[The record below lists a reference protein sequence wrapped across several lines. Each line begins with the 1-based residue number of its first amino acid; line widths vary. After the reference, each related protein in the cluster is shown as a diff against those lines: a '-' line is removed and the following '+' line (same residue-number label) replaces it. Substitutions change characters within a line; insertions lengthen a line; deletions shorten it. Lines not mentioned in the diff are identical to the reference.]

1 MVGGLGLE
9 FLLLTSFGSLEVPV
23 MNSENVCAVLALP
36 RPPEELSAIDWYW
49 EKICGVPLLV
59 RNIISLQRAG
69 LNSLLIYHNGE
80 GAELYKRLGEEK
92 KISIKLNWIT
102 DASEVIKSIENYPA
116 LIFNGAALHSK
127 QEIQSAMDSM
137 TNNIETSLRYI
148 ERDAMTES
156 LNQIILGNELS
167 LTQSVGDQEL
177 SVAFLPGKEDR
188 RMSKPQDFLTQH
200 ERLLKGSGLSN
211 DTFMDRTVTRFFSRQ
226 FTRLFLQ
233 TPLSPNMI
241 TLLSLV
247 IGLISAL
254 YFFQGTYENS
264 IIGSGLL
271 LLSAWIDC
279 TDGEIARLKFMESK
293 IGGKLDILCDNLVHF
308 AVFFAIG
315 MGLYQSTGQSI
326 YKLAGAFAVLGSLI
340 SFLLLSSSIIDGK
353 EKASGSASGA
363 KAKNNL
369 NDKLANRDFIYFLFF
384 MAMVGRMDVFIC
396 ITAVGSNIF
405 AGYLIYS
412 RFKNTSADRLKV

>member
-1 MVGGLGLE
+1 MHKLDLNESVS
-9 FLLLTSFGSLEVPV
+9 TV
-23 MNSENVCAVLALP
+23 SENVCAVLALP

-247 IGLISAL
+247 IGIISAL

-353 EKASGSASGA
+353 EKASGSASGV

>member
-1 MVGGLGLE
+1 MHKLDLNESVS
-9 FLLLTSFGSLEVPV
+9 TV
-23 MNSENVCAVLALP
+23 SENVCAVLALP

-69 LNSLLIYHNGE
+69 LKSLLIYHNGE

>member
-59 RNIISLQRAG
+59 RNIISLQRVG

-102 DASEVIKSIENYPA
+102 DASEVIKSIENYPV

-137 TNNIETSLRYI
+137 TNNIETPLRHI

>member
-1 MVGGLGLE
+1 MHKLDLNESVS
-9 FLLLTSFGSLEVPV
+9 TV
-23 MNSENVCAVLALP
+23 SENVCAVLALP

-384 MAMVGRMDVFIC
+384 TAMVGRMDVFIC

>member
-1 MVGGLGLE
+1 MHKLDLNESVS
-9 FLLLTSFGSLEVPV
+9 TV
-23 MNSENVCAVLALP
+23 SENVCAVLALP

-247 IGLISAL
+247 IGIISAL

>member
-1 MVGGLGLE
+1 MHKLDLNESVS
-9 FLLLTSFGSLEVPV
+9 TV
-23 MNSENVCAVLALP
+23 SENVCAVLALP

-353 EKASGSASGA
+353 EKASGSASGV

>member
-102 DASEVIKSIENYPA
+102 DASEVIKSIENYPV

-137 TNNIETSLRYI
+137 TNNIETPLRYI

>member
-1 MVGGLGLE
+1 MHKLDLNESVS
-9 FLLLTSFGSLEVPV
+9 TV
-23 MNSENVCAVLALP
+23 SENVCAVLALP

-353 EKASGSASGA
+353 EKASGSASGE

>member
-1 MVGGLGLE
+1 MHKLDLNESVS
-9 FLLLTSFGSLEVPV
+9 TV
-23 MNSENVCAVLALP
+23 SENVCAVLALP

-49 EKICGVPLLV
+49 EKICGIPLLV

-69 LNSLLIYHNGE
+69 LKSLLIYHNGE

>member
-247 IGLISAL
+247 IGLISAV

>member
-1 MVGGLGLE
+1 MHKLDLNESVS
-9 FLLLTSFGSLEVPV
+9 TV
-23 MNSENVCAVLALP
+23 SENVCAVLALP

-177 SVAFLPGKEDR
+177 SVAPFHHHK
-188 RMSKPQDFLTQH
+188 
-200 ERLLKGSGLSN
+200 
-211 DTFMDRTVTRFFSRQ
+211 
-226 FTRLFLQ
+226 
-233 TPLSPNMI
+233 
-241 TLLSLV
+241 
-247 IGLISAL
+247 
-254 YFFQGTYENS
+254 
-264 IIGSGLL
+264 
-271 LLSAWIDC
+271 
-279 TDGEIARLKFMESK
+279 
-293 IGGKLDILCDNLVHF
+293 
-308 AVFFAIG
+308 
-315 MGLYQSTGQSI
+315 
-326 YKLAGAFAVLGSLI
+326 
-340 SFLLLSSSIIDGK
+340 
-353 EKASGSASGA
+353 
-363 KAKNNL
+363 
-369 NDKLANRDFIYFLFF
+369 
-384 MAMVGRMDVFIC
+384 
-396 ITAVGSNIF
+396 
-405 AGYLIYS
+405 
-412 RFKNTSADRLKV
+412 

>member
-1 MVGGLGLE
+1 
-9 FLLLTSFGSLEVPV
+9 

-69 LNSLLIYHNGE
+69 FNSLLIYHNGE

-102 DASEVIKSIENYPA
+102 DASEVIKSIENYPV

-137 TNNIETSLRYI
+137 TNNIETPLRYI

-353 EKASGSASGA
+353 EKTSGSASGA

>member
-59 RNIISLQRAG
+59 RNIISLQRVG

-102 DASEVIKSIENYPA
+102 DASEVIKSIENYPV

-137 TNNIETSLRYI
+137 TNNIETPLRYI

>member
-1 MVGGLGLE
+1 MHKLDLNESVS
-9 FLLLTSFGSLEVPV
+9 TV
-23 MNSENVCAVLALP
+23 SENVCAVLALP

-102 DASEVIKSIENYPA
+102 DASEVIKSIENYPV

-353 EKASGSASGA
+353 EKASGSASGV

>member
-1 MVGGLGLE
+1 MHKLDLNESVS
-9 FLLLTSFGSLEVPV
+9 TV
-23 MNSENVCAVLALP
+23 SENVCAVLALP

-102 DASEVIKSIENYPA
+102 DASEVIKSIENYPV

>member
-1 MVGGLGLE
+1 
-9 FLLLTSFGSLEVPV
+9 

-211 DTFMDRTVTRFFSRQ
+211 DTFMDRAVTRFFSRQ

>member
-1 MVGGLGLE
+1 MHKLDLNESVS
-9 FLLLTSFGSLEVPV
+9 TV
-23 MNSENVCAVLALP
+23 SENVCAVLALP

>member
-1 MVGGLGLE
+1 
-9 FLLLTSFGSLEVPV
+9 

-102 DASEVIKSIENYPA
+102 DASEVIKSIENYPV

>member
-92 KISIKLNWIT
+92 KISIKLKWIT
-102 DASEVIKSIENYPA
+102 DASEVIKSIENYPV

-137 TNNIETSLRYI
+137 TNNIETPLRYI